1 MFIQT
6 EATNDA
12 GVMAFLPGREV
23 LPSGQA
29 DFGTAEAAVRSPLAA
44 EIFAADPA
52 VARVVLLADRI
63 VVTKAESADWQ
74 AVKPAILSAIMVH
87 YMTDQPVLNSGPGND
102 DSHSADSEEVD
113 SDTLEIINEITE
125 LIETRV
131 TPAVAQAGG
140 EVSFESYKSGVVYL
154 RMSGAAMSLKGP
166 IENMLRHYVPEVLA
180 VRDHLDA
187 GPKPGLDTAEA
198 RAIQELLDQ
207 RINPSVAM
215 HGGHIA
221 LIDVKDDIAYI
232 RMEGGCQ
239 GCGMASVTLKQ
250 GVETAIKEAVP
261 SITQVLDSTDHAE
274 GENPYFQ
281 PSKGGAASP
290 FG

>member
-6 EATNDA
+6 EATNDV

-29 DFGTAEAAVRSPLAA
+29 DFGTAEAAKRSPLATG
-44 EIFAADPA
+44 IFAADPA

-63 VVTKAESADWQ
+63 VVTKVASADWQ
-74 AVKPAILSAIMVH
+74 AMKPAILSAIMIH
-87 YMTDQPVLNSGPGND
+87 YMTDQPVLHADQGDGGDSG
-102 DSHSADSEEVD
+102 DSGEEVD
-113 SDTLEIINEITE
+113 PDAIEIINEITE

-131 TPAVAQAGG
+131 VPAVAQAGG
-140 EVSFESYKSGVVYL
+140 EVSFESYKAGVVYL
-154 RMSGAAMSLKGP
+154 RMSGAATSLKGP
-166 IENMLRHYVPEVLA
+166 IENMLRHYVPEVTA

-187 GPKPGLDTAEA
+187 GSKPGLDTAKA

-221 LIDVKDDIAYI
+221 LIDVKEDIAYI

-250 GVETAIKEAVP
+250 GVETAIKETVP
-261 SITQVLDSTDHAE
+261 SITQVLDSTDHA
-274 GENPYFQ
+274 GGDNPYFQ
-281 PSKGGAASP
+281 PSKSGAASP